1 MAEEPASPDPSR
13 PRPGPLA
20 PNPSTATSGPP
31 AAPQPWEAYFPY
43 TPRPAQEKVLNAV
56 QTRTKNGG
64 VLVLDATTGSG
75 KTVGVLAPLLAH
87 TQKAGH
93 KVLYLVRTHSQ
104 GSHVL
109 AETQAIAR
117 RAGRPILAVSLEGRQ
132 GRCLLLEDLTEMEG
146 ATAEEYGKLCSDRK
160 RATEKR
166 MGAQAAPGGDAPSPV
181 SAAPLPSGTL
191 ELTDLEGCPYY
202 GRLLSADLPTLHEHV
217 AREAPNSPRFVEW
230 ARQENLCPY
239 ELAKRLARTADLV
252 VAPYIFYFHP
262 RIRRS
267 LLDWMGVAT
276 DQLDLVVDEAHN
288 LPEFLREVASYTLGE
303 ETISRAR
310 AELQDLGDFP
320 LLSASS
326 VPRTARGLIEAIHAA
341 HREVVDEFTGEEDG
355 LLPPGV
361 LEERLL
367 GELGGTSRDLGPM
380 LMELAE
386 WGERLREE
394 RRKARQLPRS
404 YVGNVAE
411 TMLTWAQA
419 EPPEYVKVARK
430 SPRRQLEAYALDAR
444 EAAAPVRA
452 CHVSVHMSGTLTPME
467 EYRDTLGLPEEAE
480 LLSVPSPFPAENRKL
495 LYVPEVSSR
504 HEEVAGDPAA
514 LRRLYDS
521 LVSTL
526 QALPVKTAVFFPSF
540 ALLDRF
546 LALGLSSALPSGA
559 VLESRSLSSAG
570 LWRLIEG
577 FKRSPGAGV
586 LLGVCGGRIAEG
598 IDFPDEELQAVVLV
612 GVPFPK
618 PTVRRQALVR
628 YLDHT
633 TGHGWEYAM
642 RAPAQR
648 AMLQA
653 LGRMIRSE
661 SDRGLGIILDRRAKT
676 FASSLPGLDV
686 LHDLPRVSR
695 EFYHRGYG
703 NPDLRSAYERRTS
716 RDPLLPGFPVP
727 ED

>member
-1 MAEEPASPDPSR
+1 MAEEPPVPVPGPAAAQASPALHEPE
-13 PRPGPLA
+13 
-20 PNPSTATSGPP
+20 PP
-31 AAPQPWEAYFPY
+31 WSSYFPY
-43 TPRPAQEKVLNAV
+43 RLRPSQTAIVEAVHRHTEK
-56 QTRTKNGG
+56 GG
-64 VLVLDATTGSG
+64 VLLLDAPTGSG
-75 KTVGVLAPLLAH
+75 KTVSALAPLLAH
-87 TQKAGH
+87 GRRAGH

-104 GSHVL
+104 GAHVL
-109 AETQAIAR
+109 SEVQAIAR
-117 RAGRPILAVSLEGRQ
+117 RMGSPILAVSLEGRQ
-132 GRCLLLEDLTEMEG
+132 GRCLLLEDLTEMET
-146 ATAEEYGKLCSDRK
+146 ATAEEFGKLCSDRK

-166 MGAQAAPGGDAPSPV
+166 MGAQASPGGDAP
-181 SAAPLPSGTL
+181 AASSTTPLPSGTL

-202 GRLLSADLPTLHEHV
+202 GRLLSSDLPTLQEHV
-217 AREAPNSPRFVEW
+217 AKEVPNSPRFAEW
-230 ARQENLCPY
+230 AKQENLCPY
-239 ELAKRLARTADLV
+239 ELAKRLARSASLV

-267 LLDWMGVAT
+267 LLDWMGVAS
-276 DQLDLVVDEAHN
+276 DQVDLVVDEAHN
-288 LPEFLREVASYTLGE
+288 LPEFLREVASLTLGE

-310 AELQDLGDFP
+310 AELQELGDFP

-326 VPRTARGLIEAIHAA
+326 LPRTARGLVEAVHAA
-341 HREVVDEFTGEEDG
+341 HREVVDEFTAEEDG

-361 LEERLL
+361 MEERLL
-367 GELGGTSRDLGPM
+367 IELGGTSRDLNPM

-394 RRKARQLPRS
+394 RRKVRRLPRS

-411 TMLTWAQA
+411 TMLTWARA

-452 CHVSVHMSGTLTPME
+452 CHLSVHMSGTLAPLE
-467 EYRDTLGLPEEAE
+467 EYRDTLGLPEESE
-480 LLSVPSPFPAENRKL
+480 ILTVPSPFPPEHRRLFYA
-495 LYVPEVSSR
+495 PEVSSR
-504 HEEVAGDPAA
+504 HEEVAGDPDA
-514 LRRLYDS
+514 LRRLYDA
-521 LVSTL
+521 LVTTL
-526 QALPVKTAVFFPSF
+526 RALPVKTAVFFPSF

-546 LALGLSSALPSGA
+546 LAMGLSSALPRGA

-570 LWRLIEG
+570 LWKLVEG

-598 IDFPDEELQAVVLV
+598 IDFPDEELEAVVLV
-612 GVPFPK
+612 GVPFPR
-618 PTVRRQALVR
+618 PTVKRQALVR

-661 SDRGLGIILDRRAKT
+661 HDRGLGVILDRRAKT
-676 FASSLPGLDV
+676 FAAAMPGLEV
-686 LHDLPRVSR
+686 VHELPQIAR
-695 EFYHRGYG
+695 EFFRKGGDEEEGRGA
-703 NPDLRSAYERRTS
+703 PERRS
-716 RDPLLPGFPVP
+716 PHDPLLPGFPAP

>member
-1 MAEEPASPDPSR
+1 MTSDPSSPSVSPSR
-13 PRPGPLA
+13 AQLEPS
-20 PNPSTATSGPP
+20 PNPPP
-31 AAPQPWEAYFPY
+31 WLSYFPY
-43 TPRPAQEKVLNAV
+43 RPRVNQEAVLADV
-56 QTRTKNGG
+56 QARVEKGG
-64 VLVLDATTGSG
+64 VLVLEAPTGSG
-75 KTVGVLAPLLAH
+75 KTVTVLAPLLGHA
-87 TQKAGH
+87 QKAGH

-104 GSHVL
+104 GAHVL
-109 AETQAIAR
+109 SEVQAIAR
-117 RAGRPILAVSLEGRQ
+117 RSGSPILAVSLEGRQ
-132 GRCLLLEDLTEMEG
+132 GRCLLLEDLSEMEG

-160 RATEKR
+160 RATEQR
-166 MGAQAAPGGDAPSPV
+166 MGAQVSATVDAPPPSG
-181 SAAPLPSGTL
+181 AGPLPSGTL
-191 ELTDLEGCPYY
+191 ELADLEGCPYY
-202 GRLLSADLPTLHEHV
+202 GRLLSADLPTLEEHV
-217 AREAPNSPRFVEW
+217 AHETPNTAKFSEW
-230 ARQENLCPY
+230 AKQESLCPY
-239 ELAKRLARTADLV
+239 ELAKRLARKATVV
-252 VAPYIFYFHP
+252 VAPYAFYFLP

-288 LPEFLREVASYTLGE
+288 LPEYLREIASVTLGE
-303 ETISRAR
+303 ETVSRAR
-310 AELQDLGDFP
+310 AELQELGDFP
-320 LLSASS
+320 LLSSRS
-326 VPRTARGLIEAIHAA
+326 GPRTARGLIEAVQAA

-361 LEERLL
+361 VEERLL
-367 GELGGTSRDLGPM
+367 VELGGTSRDLQPM

-394 RRKARQLPRS
+394 RRKSRRLPRS

-411 TMLTWAQA
+411 TLLTWAQA

-430 SPRRQLEAYALDAR
+430 KPRRQLEAYALDAR
-444 EAAAPVRA
+444 EGSAPVRA
-452 CHVSVHMSGTLTPME
+452 CHLSIHMSGTLSPVE
-467 EYRDTLGLPEEAE
+467 EYRDTLGLPEESA
-480 LLSVPSPFPAENRKL
+480 LLSVSSPFPPENRRL
-495 LYVPEVSSR
+495 FYAPEVSSR
-504 HEEVAGDPAA
+504 HEEVAGDPEA
-514 LRRLYDS
+514 LRRLYDE

-546 LALGLSSALPSGA
+546 LSMGLSAALPRGA

-570 LWRLIEG
+570 LWRLVEG

-633 TGHGWEYAM
+633 MNGRGWEYAM

-661 SDRGLGIILDRRAKT
+661 HDRGLGIVLDRRAKT
-676 FASSLPGLDV
+676 FSSVLPGITV
-686 LHDLPRVSR
+686 LRDLPNVARD
-695 EFYHRGYG
+695 FFHRGRTMAEEPEPPESARPRG
-703 NPDLRSAYERRTS
+703 PDPSAART
-716 RDPLLPGFPVP
+716 P